1 VSGIHVDQLGYA
13 LGEVKTSLRES
24 ELAGRLLSPA
34 ADLADA
40 GFAWHHICKPGTT
53 AYDLAHDAVAQLAG
67 RAGAVGDADAIVYAT
82 ALPVNGNIGDLAAW
96 RSSRDVTHLME
107 FPASQLQADFCLDR
121 AAVFGLNQ
129 QGCTGMLG
137 AVRLAGVLLT
147 AEASWQRVLCVTAD
161 RFPDGAIYEQA
172 YNLVSD
178 AAAACVVSRS
188 PGAFRLVTAHQ
199 ITNGGLGRATNDER
213 VGTYFSYT
221 RQLIDETLQRAGLT
235 IADIAW
241 IIPQNT
247 HRRAWQIMARQ
258 LGVAV
263 ERVWRGSVGD
273 VGHAIAADNII
284 NLASLANSGRLHQ
297 GERIVLLMAGH
308 GLNWQAVLL
317 EAAGE
322 PS

>member
-1 VSGIHVDQLGYA
+1 VSVTYVDQLGYA
-13 LGEVKTSLRES
+13 LGEITSSVAES
-24 ELAGRLLSPA
+24 EQAGRLLSPA

-40 GFAWHHICKPGTT
+40 GFAWHHVCKPGTT
-53 AYDLAHDAVAQLAG
+53 AYDLARDTVAQLAD
-67 RAGAVGDADAIVYAT
+67 RVSDADAIVYAT
-82 ALPVNGNIGDLAAW
+82 ALPGNGNIGDLAAW

-137 AVRLAGVLLT
+137 ALRLAGALLA
-147 AEASWQRVLCVTAD
+147 AEPGWQRILCVTAD

-178 AAAACVVSRS
+178 AAAACVVSRG
-188 PGAFRLVTAHQ
+188 PGAFRLATAHQ
-199 ITNGGLGRATNDER
+199 ITNGGLCRATHDER

-221 RQLIDETLQRAGLT
+221 RQLVDQALQRASLS

-247 HRRAWQIMARQ
+247 NRRAWQIMARQ
-258 LGVAV
+258 LGVAE
-263 ERVWRGSVGD
+263 ERIWQRSLGE
-273 VGHAIAADNII
+273 VGHAIAADNLI
-284 NLASLANSGRLHQ
+284 NLAFLNQSGRLMP
-297 GERIVLLMAGH
+297 GDRVLLLMAGH

-317 EAAGE
+317 ETAGE
-322 PS
+322 PQ